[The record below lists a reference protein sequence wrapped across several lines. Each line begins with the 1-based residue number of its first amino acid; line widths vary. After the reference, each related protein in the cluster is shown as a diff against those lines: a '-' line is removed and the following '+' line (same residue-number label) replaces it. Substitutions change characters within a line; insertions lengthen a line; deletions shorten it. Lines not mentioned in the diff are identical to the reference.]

1 MRFRVDVT
9 GGVSVIDQNGIW
21 ETTPEG
27 CAPYLDY
34 AIVLDEE
41 KNAYAVE
48 FKVKQLLDPIE
59 EGEEIG
65 VFFRVIDK
73 LNQGYG
79 SQRSWYAECNRLGG
93 PWQPE
98 FYSKAT
104 IGTAAPADVKR
115 EKLMRH
121 AARLRRFC
129 SRRQINC
136 RSEKIAIETAL
147 AKAHNISKDI
157 GSFQSDVDS
166 AYDALMALLPVEE
179 ELSLLWM

>member
-1 MRFRVDVT
+1 MWNQD
-9 GGVSVIDQNGIW
+9 GIW

-41 KNAYAVE
+41 KNEYAVE

-79 SQRSWYAECNRLGG
+79 SQRSWYAECNPHFKKIFEEHPRINVMHVVLLCEHGNQLITQHKG
-93 PWQPE
+93 YNHP
-98 FYSKAT
+98 
-104 IGTAAPADVKR
+104 GN
-115 EKLMRH
+115 RH
-121 AARLRRFC
+121 DHR
-129 SRRQINC
+129 I
-136 RSEKIAIETAL
+136 
-147 AKAHNISKDI
+147 
-157 GSFQSDVDS
+157 
-166 AYDALMALLPVEE
+166 
-179 ELSLLWM
+179 

>member
-41 KNAYAVE
+41 KNEYAVE

-79 SQRSWYAECNRLGG
+79 SQRSWYAESATVLAVHGNRN
-93 PWQPE
+93 
-98 FYSKAT
+98 FIA
-104 IGTAAPADVKR
+104 
-115 EKLMRH
+115 KLQSERQL
-121 AARLRRFC
+121 RL
-129 SRRQINC
+129 
-136 RSEKIAIETAL
+136 
-147 AKAHNISKDI
+147 
-157 GSFQSDVDS
+157 
-166 AYDALMALLPVEE
+166 M
-179 ELSLLWM
+179 